1 MRWYDRYTMKSSV
14 IRRHRLYEE
23 VASHLE
29 AMIQD
34 GVFAAGD
41 QLPSERAL
49 MQQFGVGRT
58 AIREALFALQKMGLV
73 ALSSGER
80 ARVTE
85 PTPTVVI
92 ESLSG
97 SARQMLSQPDGVRHF
112 QQARDFFEVGLAR
125 HAAVGATEADLRL
138 LAEALAENKAS
149 IGDVRRFEATDVGF
163 HYVLAVI
170 PRNPI
175 FLAIHQAM
183 AEWLTEQRRITLRS
197 PAQNELAY
205 RAHEQIYKAIAARDA
220 NRAERLIRA
229 HLGQVSA
236 LYWKMLEGDHERL
249 RHHRGL
255 SPEARN
261 VRSFP
266 GPHRRERRGVGS

>member
-1 MRWYDRYTMKSSV
+1 MRWYDRHTMKSSV

-34 GVFAAGD
+34 RVFAAGD

-97 SARQMLSQPDGVRHF
+97 AARQMLSQPDGVRHF

-125 HAAVGATEADLRL
+125 HAAVGATPADLRL

-149 IGDVRRFEATDVGF
+149 IGDVRRFESTDVRL
-163 HYVLAVI
+163 HYVLAALQ
-170 PRNPI
+170 RNPV
-175 FLAIHQAM
+175 FLGIHQAL
-183 AEWLTEQRRITLRS
+183 AEPLRDLGRATRRS
-197 PAQNELAY
+197 HAQ
-205 RAHEQIYKAIAARDA
+205 
-220 NRAERLIRA
+220 AERP
-229 HLGQVSA
+229 
-236 LYWKMLEGDHERL
+236 Y
-249 RHHRGL
+249 
-255 SPEARN
+255 
-261 VRSFP
+261 
-266 GPHRRERRGVGS
+266 RER

>member
-1 MRWYDRYTMKSSV
+1 MIIDAAL
-14 IRRHRLYEE
+14 RRKRFHE
-23 VASHLE
+23 VAERIE
-29 AMIQD
+29 AMIRS
-34 GVFAAGD
+34 GEFAIGD
-41 QLPSERAL
+41 LLPSEREL
-49 MQQFGVGRT
+49 MERFQVGRPS
-58 AIREALFALQKMGLV
+58 IREALFCLQQTGIIDITNG
-73 ALSSGER
+73 AR
-80 ARVTE
+80 ARVVR
-85 PTPTVVI
+85 PTPTFV
-92 ESLSG
+92 LSKLD
-97 SARQMLSQPDGVRHF
+97 SAARHF
-112 QQARDFFEVGLAR
+112 LSAPNGQEHMEGARAFFEIGLAR
-125 HAAVGATEADLRL
+125 YAAQ
-138 LAEALAENKAS
+138 N
-149 IGDVRRFEATDVGF
+149 ATDEDIARLKQALDANTAAAGNRDAFVRTDVLF
-163 HYVLAVI
+163 HYQLAVI

-175 FLAIHQAM
+175 FTGIHQAM
-183 AEWLTEQRRITLRS
+183 VEWLTEQRRITLRS

>member
-1 MRWYDRYTMKSSV
+1 MQTP
-14 IRRHRLYEE
+14 IRRRKLYED
-23 VASHLE
+23 VALRIE
-29 AMIQD
+29 EMIRE
-34 GVFAAGD
+34 GRYAPGD
-41 QLPSERAL
+41 QLPAEREIMEEL
-49 MQQFGVGRT
+49 GVGRS
-58 AIREALFALQKMGLV
+58 AVREAMLALQRMGLV
-73 ALSSGER
+73 TLSSGER

-85 PTPTVVI
+85 PTPKVVI
-92 ESLSG
+92 AALSG
-97 SARQMLSQPDGVRHF
+97 AARQMLSQPDGVRHF

-125 HAAVGATEADLRL
+125 HAAANATAADLRL

-175 FLAIHQAM
+175 FLAMHQAM
-183 AEWLTEQRRITLRS
+183 VEWLTEQRRITLRS

-205 RAHEQIYKAIAARDA
+205 RAHEQIYKAIVARDA

-266 GPHRRERRGVGS
+266 GPHRRERRSVGSR